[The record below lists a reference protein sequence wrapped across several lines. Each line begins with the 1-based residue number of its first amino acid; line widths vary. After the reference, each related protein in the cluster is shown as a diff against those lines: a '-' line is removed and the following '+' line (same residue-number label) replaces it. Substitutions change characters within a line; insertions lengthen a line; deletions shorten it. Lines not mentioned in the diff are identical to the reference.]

1 MRDKPY
7 CKAPWIGLSYTGTE
21 GCKPCCEWKGRF
33 FGGTYKEYIKSDY
46 LKDFKAMMYNDEMHS
61 DCMECIHNEKIE
73 LISRRQKFM
82 KYDIGDGLVRLDYR
96 PGNKCN
102 MKCRMCGAHSS
113 SLWEDENIKY
123 YGPSHSIPKIDTSD
137 VYDIDFSNLDKIMI
151 LGGEPSVDLEVRKFI
166 DWVSQITH
174 CPIGITTNATNSSDK
189 WFNTIKKI
197 KKLELTLSIDGTGAI
212 QEYQRKGGEWSKIK
226 ENIIKYRDTFKN
238 TQIQLTAT
246 AINFPV
252 LDRWWDELIN
262 LNLPIYFG
270 VVHYPINQNLDAIP
284 DDFKEEQ
291 IFWLDNW
298 LKLLGDEPD
307 FGHMNPLSNEEIEIF
322 VTWKQKR
329 DSAEEAKVILGASKY
344 NDNYSKQFYERT
356 IELDNIRDESIYDVD
371 PRFKEIMKVGR
382 HQNYTLSQPE
392 GIGDPHSYEG

>member
-33 FGGTYKEYIKSDY
+33 FGGTYKEYIKSNY

-61 DCMECIHNEKIE
+61 DCMECIHNEKIK

-82 KYDIGDGLVRLDYR
+82 KYDVGDGLVRLDYR

-113 SLWEDENIKY
+113 SLWEDENIKS

-137 VYDIDFSNLDKIMI
+137 IYDIDFSNLDKIMI

-197 KKLELTLSIDGTGAI
+197 KRLELTLSIDGTGAI
-212 QEYQRKGGEWSKIK
+212 QDYQRKGGEWSKIK

-371 PRFKEIMKVGR
+371 PRFKEIMEVGR
-382 HQNYTLSQPE
+382 QGNYILSQPE
-392 GIGDPHSYEG
+392 GVGDPHSYEG

>member
-1 MRDKPY
+1 M
-7 CKAPWIGLSYTGTE
+7 
-21 GCKPCCEWKGRF
+21 
-33 FGGTYKEYIKSDY
+33 
-46 LKDFKAMMYNDEMHS
+46 
-61 DCMECIHNEKIE
+61 
-73 LISRRQKFM
+73 
-82 KYDIGDGLVRLDYR
+82 
-96 PGNKCN
+96 
-102 MKCRMCGAHSS
+102 
-113 SLWEDENIKY
+113 
-123 YGPSHSIPKIDTSD
+123 
-137 VYDIDFSNLDKIMI
+137 
-151 LGGEPSVDLEVRKFI
+151 
-166 DWVSQITH
+166 
-174 CPIGITTNATNSSDK
+174 
-189 WFNTIKKI
+189 
-197 KKLELTLSIDGTGAI
+197 
-212 QEYQRKGGEWSKIK
+212 
-226 ENIIKYRDTFKN
+226 
-238 TQIQLTAT
+238 
-246 AINFPV
+246 
-252 LDRWWDELIN
+252 
-262 LNLPIYFG
+262 
-270 VVHYPINQNLDAIP
+270 VHYPINQNLDAIP